1 VFRIHAFISTI
12 LLFAL
17 IGCTSDADP
26 KDTGSDAEAPAESNS
41 DAEWSDLEGDG
52 DAGDDEKE
60 DDYEKEDDDTGKD
73 EGQFCGDEVEA
84 GAPCEGTWE
93 ATMCVDEAGEYWWCE
108 SGEWTSDKER

>member
-1 VFRIHAFISTI
+1 MFRIQAFISPI

-41 DAEWSDLEGDG
+41 DAEWSDLEGD
-52 DAGDDEKE
+52 DGDDGKDE
-60 DDYEKEDDDTGKD
+60 DDTGKD
-73 EGQFCGDEVEA
+73 EEQFCGDEVEA
-84 GAPCEGTWE
+84 GAPCEGDWE
-93 ATMCVDEAGEYWWCE
+93 TTMCVDEAGTYWWCE